1 MDIFKEDLQEV
12 AFYFWTIDE
21 DVSKMLLNV
30 DDIVKSYMSGDN
42 VLVSKKDEIL
52 DTLQYVKKNQHYLSS
67 LWFQKYNGFISL
79 LSDLQSNWDEV
90 SQLLWENGE
99 FNYLVILQNTNE
111 KRPNWWF
118 FGSFAFITVRDWRL
132 ENLEIVDAYYPDY
145 IAENT
150 RLNAPDW
157 AGAFLPDLKIWFI
170 AWNKFGFSD
179 IDGSNLKWLYEKMF
193 NEDYDMSKVQQTM
206 IPWLYEKLLH
216 KYVKWI
222 IFIRSDLIEYLI
234 PSFKEKAWEWQFQN
248 ANVDII
254 RWEERGNKK
263 ETFIQE
269 VTQYFQTHS
278 VEMFQLLVNNF
289 DEIVGRNYINL
300 YLSNVSDDLQNV
312 LLNHGL
318 KTVYNSWYVFAWDT
332 NTSYNKVD
340 DFVSKN
346 IQILDDGGKI
356 IIDTDMDIVDIRNLD
371 SWEYTMKIYYTLNV
385 PNNYMKFMHDLES
398 RYWIQ
403 MTDRELWILA
413 MQPAKYEGNPY
424 PKWMETKATVYFPL
438 NFEILDVKWDQMEN
452 KLFYAP
458 FANWLYYK
466 MLINTNNTT
475 KSIEMKLRIN

>member
-1 MDIFKEDLQEV
+1 MMMVYMDIQ
-12 AFYFWTIDE
+12 
-21 DVSKMLLNV
+21 
-30 DDIVKSYMSGDN
+30 
-42 VLVSKKDEIL
+42 
-52 DTLQYVKKNQHYLSS
+52 
-67 LWFQKYNGFISL
+67 
-79 LSDLQSNWDEV
+79 
-90 SQLLWENGE
+90 
-99 FNYLVILQNTNE
+99 
-111 KRPNWWF
+111 
-118 FGSFAFITVRDWRL
+118 
-132 ENLEIVDAYYPDY
+132 
-145 IAENT
+145 
-150 RLNAPDW
+150 
-157 AGAFLPDLKIWFI
+157 
-170 AWNKFGFSD
+170 
-179 IDGSNLKWLYEKMF
+179 
-193 NEDYDMSKVQQTM
+193 
-206 IPWLYEKLLH
+206 
-216 KYVKWI
+216 
-222 IFIRSDLIEYLI
+222 
-234 PSFKEKAWEWQFQN
+234 
-248 ANVDII
+248 
-254 RWEERGNKK
+254 
-263 ETFIQE
+263 
-269 VTQYFQTHS
+269 
-278 VEMFQLLVNNF
+278 MFQLLVNNF

-438 NFEILDVKWDQMEN
+438 NFEILNVKWDQMEN